1 MEHSFTDWL
10 SGTPVSQAIQLSPW
24 AIPGIQ
30 TIHILALAVLFSAAL
45 VLSMRVLGRGIA
57 AEPLA
62 SVAARFLP
70 PIGICLVLLLVTGT
84 LLIIAEPARTIANP
98 VFYIKMG
105 LLAFALG
112 TTLYL
117 RGAARSTTPLTGA
130 HSAAAVAVLLLW
142 AAIMVAGRYIA
153 YIEPF

>member
-1 MEHSFTDWL
+1 MDNGFSDWL
-10 SGTPVSQAIQLSPW
+10 SNTAFSQAIQLSPW

-30 TIHILALAVLFSAAL
+30 TVHIIALAVLFSAAL
-45 VLSMRVLGRGIA
+45 VLSLRILGRGIA

-70 PIGICLVLLLVTGT
+70 PIGICLVLLLVTGA
-84 LLIIAEPARTIANP
+84 LLITAEPARTIANP

-105 LLAFALG
+105 LLLVALG
-112 TTLYL
+112 TTLFL
-117 RGAARSTTPLTGA
+117 RSAARSSSPLTGL
-130 HSAAAVAVLLLW
+130 HSTAAVGVLLVW

>member
-1 MEHSFTDWL
+1 
-10 SGTPVSQAIQLSPW
+10 
-24 AIPGIQ
+24 
-30 TIHILALAVLFSAAL
+30 
-45 VLSMRVLGRGIA
+45 MRVLGRGIA

-105 LLAFALG
+105 LLAVALG
-112 TTLYL
+112 TTLFL
-117 RGAARSTTPLTGA
+117 RSAARSSGA
-130 HSAAAVAVLLLW
+130 ADGPHSAAAVAVLLLW